1 MFRWLFGFLLVL
13 PTHAQDTR
21 RVTEPAFPPSCAVLQ
36 ARLTSVD
43 ESQPDTR
50 RIQQALDT
58 CAPGGAVELRPDG
71 SRAAF
76 LSGPLD
82 LRAGVTLRVGASVTL
97 FASRNPRDY
106 DVAPGRCGTVDQ

>member
-1 MFRWLFGFLLVL
+1 MFRWLFGFLALL

-21 RVTEPAFPPSCAVLQ
+21 RVTEPVFPPACAVLQ
-36 ARLTSVD
+36 ARLSKID
-43 ESQPDTR
+43 EAQPDTR

-58 CAPGGAVELRPDG
+58 CAPGRAVELHADG

-82 LRAGVTLRVGASVTL
+82 LRPGVTLRVIAGVTL

-106 DVAPGRCGTVDQ
+106 DVAPGRCG